1 MSRTP
6 RLPRSMQHAVPA
18 SLARL
23 AQASLAALV
32 LGTLVA
38 ACAGSPSAMNDVR
51 YDLGLQSAL
60 PAASGQTAQGAPA
73 APVAPVTTGAK
84 PLLKVL
90 AVVAP
95 PPLDNDGILYRMNFD
110 SQRTARYANSRW
122 TMSPARLL
130 TERLRTSLGAQATI
144 LAGGDAVQAPM
155 LKVELYEFEQ
165 VFESPTESS
174 GVLSARA
181 TLMQGGHVL
190 AQRSF
195 VTRAPAS
202 TPDAAGGVRAL
213 QAASDDFA
221 NQLGAWLGT
230 QSFAGTP

>member
-1 MSRTP
+1 MSRTS
-6 RLPRSMQHAVPA
+6 RLPRSMQRAA
-18 SLARL
+18 TAGSAL
-23 AQASLAALV
+23 LAALA
-32 LGTLVA
+32 LGALLA
-38 ACAGSPSAMNDVR
+38 ACAGSSASINEAR
-51 YDLGLQSAL
+51 YDLGLQS
-60 PAASGQTAQGAPA
+60 SQEAQAAPA
-73 APVAPVTTGAK
+73 APGAPGAR

-90 AVVAP
+90 AVSAP

-130 TERLRTSLGAQATI
+130 TERLRTSLGAHATV

-165 VFESPTESS
+165 VFESPTQSA
-174 GVLSARA
+174 GVLAARA
-181 TLMQGGHVL
+181 TLMQGGRVL

-195 VTRAPAS
+195 ATRAPAP

-221 NQLGAWLGT
+221 RQLGTWLST

>member
-1 MSRTP
+1 MSRTS
-6 RLPRSMQHAVPA
+6 RLPRSMQRAATAGPA
-18 SLARL
+18 W
-23 AQASLAALV
+23 LAALA
-32 LGTLVA
+32 LGALLA
-38 ACAGSPSAMNDVR
+38 ACAGSPSSINEAR
-51 YDLGLQSAL
+51 YDLGLQSSQEA
-60 PAASGQTAQGAPA
+60 PGAQATPGAPG
-73 APVAPVTTGAK
+73 APGAR

-90 AVVAP
+90 AVSAP

-130 TERLRTSLGAQATI
+130 TERLRTSLGAHATV
-144 LAGGDAVQAPM
+144 LAGGDAVHAPM

-165 VFESPTESS
+165 VFESPTQSA
-174 GVLSARA
+174 GVLAARA
-181 TLMQGGHVL
+181 TLMQGGRVL

-195 VTRAPAS
+195 ATRAPAP

-221 NQLGAWLGT
+221 NQVGAWLST

>member
-18 SLARL
+18 LRARL
-23 AQASLAALV
+23 QALLAAFALGV
-32 LGTLVA
+32 LLT
-38 ACAGSPSAMNDVR
+38 ACAGNAGSINDVR
-51 YDLGLQSAL
+51 YDLGLQSAQ
-60 PAASGQTAQGAPA
+60 AAPA
-73 APVAPVTTGAK
+73 AAAAPGAK

-95 PPLDNDGILYRMNFD
+95 PPLDNDGIVYRMAFD
-110 SQRTARYANSRW
+110 SQRTARYAESRW
-122 TMSPARLL
+122 AMSPARLL
-130 TERLRTSLGAQATI
+130 TERLRTSLGAQATV
-144 LAGGDAVQAPM
+144 LSGGDAVQAPM

-165 VFESPTESS
+165 VFESPTQSS

-181 TLMQGGHVL
+181 TLMQGGKVL

-195 VTRAPAS
+195 ATRAPAS

-213 QAASDDFA
+213 QAASDDFV
-221 NQLGAWLGT
+221 NQVGAWLGG
-230 QSFAGTP
+230 QSLARTP

>member
-1 MSRTP
+1 MSRTS
-6 RLPRSMQHAVPA
+6 RLPRSMQRAA
-18 SLARL
+18 TAGSAL
-23 AQASLAALV
+23 LAALA
-32 LGTLVA
+32 LGALLA
-38 ACAGSPSAMNDVR
+38 ACAGGSASINEAR
-51 YDLGLQSAL
+51 YDLGLQSSQQAQAA
-60 PAASGQTAQGAPA
+60 PAAPGAPA
-73 APVAPVTTGAK
+73 AR

-90 AVVAP
+90 AVSAP

-130 TERLRTSLGAQATI
+130 TERLRTSLGAHATV

-165 VFESPTESS
+165 VFESPTQSA
-174 GVLSARA
+174 GVLAARA
-181 TLMQGGHVL
+181 TLMQGGRVL

-195 VTRAPAS
+195 ATRAPAP

-221 NQLGAWLGT
+221 RQLGAWLST

>member
-1 MSRTP
+1 MSGR
-6 RLPRSMQHAVPA
+6 
-18 SLARL
+18 ARL
-23 AQASLAALV
+23 QATLAALGLT
-32 LGTLVA
+32 LGTLLA
-38 ACAGSPSAMNDVR
+38 GCAGNAGTVTDIR
-51 YDLGLQSAL
+51 YDLGLRS
-60 PAASGQTAQGAPA
+60 AQGASQGAQAVPA
-73 APVAPVTTGAK
+73 APGASHAK
-84 PLLKVL
+84 PPLKVL
-90 AVVAP
+90 GVIAP
-95 PPLDNDGILYRMNFD
+95 PPLDNDGIHYRMNFD

-130 TERLRTSLGAQATI
+130 TERLRTSLGAQATV
-144 LAGGDAVQAPM
+144 LSGSDAVQAPM

-181 TLMQGGHVL
+181 TLLQGGKVL

-195 VTRAPAS
+195 VTRAPSS

-221 NQLGAWLGT
+221 NQLGAWLSA